1 MKKNSIKTQEFDK
14 KFDDGED
21 ITVFLDTKNI
31 KRPGLESKRVS
42 VDFPEWM
49 VIELDK
55 VSKKLGVTRQ
65 SIIKLFISD
74 KLDEEKAKQAS

>member
-74 KLDEEKAKQAS
+74 KLDEEKAKRAS